1 MIPETI
7 PEHDLH
13 NVLFALD
20 DVQEQLESLVTNL
33 QRINRSLTAMQG
45 YLESLL

>member
-1 MIPETI
+1 ME
-7 PEHDLH
+7 EYDLH

-20 DVQEQLESLVTNL
+20 DVRGRVEALRTALGQTSKSLATL
-33 QRINRSLTAMQG
+33 QD